1 MAPEY
6 TEMVAVIAFGV
17 LSVIFVS
24 AFVVLIIICR
34 RQRLYYKS
42 TYLDSQNEMSR
53 YILSTQIFPQL
64 SPFCSPEVMLIEP
77 EKAELEL
84 GEVQLNPNLE
94 QILADEQWIDDA
106 TGLIPHCLSILK
118 TCRFLTERLTALAM
132 GTTQAS
138 GSGLCLIVES
148 AKRIS
153 SRVDDMVRSMYPP
166 LDPRLLEARAAAL
179 SLAVS
184 HLALIAKY
192 ECGQRDKSFTWI
204 DKSLA
209 EMDGHMVVLRD
220 AAVTQEASSKIQNVL
235 NSNYNTSL

>member
-1 MAPEY
+1 MSPEY
-6 TEMVAVIAFGV
+6 TEMVAAIAFGV
-17 LSVIFVS
+17 LSAIFVS
-24 AFVVLIIICR
+24 AFVVLVIICR

-42 TYLDSQNEMSR
+42 TYLDNQNEMSR
-53 YILSTQIFPQL
+53 
-64 SPFCSPEVMLIEP
+64 PEVMLIEP

-138 GSGLCLIVES
+138 GSGLSLIVES

-192 ECGQRDKSFTWI
+192 ECGQRDKSFSWI

-209 EMDGHMVVLRD
+209 EMDGHMVVLRE
-220 AAVTQEASSKIQNVL
+220 AAVTQEASGKIQSVINA
-235 NSNYNTSL
+235 SYNTSV